1 LFISRRISF
10 GGDDR
15 KSSTKNVDF
24 FEIASVSKIDD
35 AVIAMTATDLT
46 LPVLDLSQFNA
57 GPDERSEFLREV
69 REAARGPGFF
79 YLIGHGIGEDLT
91 GDVLALSRRFF
102 ALPEPDKLEI
112 EMINSP
118 HFRGYNRAGFEYTRG
133 KLDWREQID
142 IGAEREALPFSPSA
156 PAWMRLQGP
165 NQWPWALPELRPT
178 LLRYQ
183 SEVTKLA
190 IRVLGVLATALEQP
204 EDIFEPI
211 YTPAP
216 NQLVKIIRYP
226 GRDVRSG
233 DQGVGAHKDSGFV
246 TVLLQ
251 DDVKGLQVESED
263 GWIDAP
269 PLRGSFVVNIGE
281 ILELASNGFLRANV
295 HRVISPPPGCD
306 RLSVAFFLGGRLDAT
321 VPVLDLSPELASRA
335 RGLTQDP
342 SNPLFR
348 EVGKNYLKSRLRS
361 HPDVA
366 RRYHADL
373 LDSATAS
380 SEPASAY

>member
-1 LFISRRISF
+1 LIVSKRISLAER
-10 GGDDR
+10 GR
-15 KSSTKNVDF
+15 KSSTKKVDF
-24 FEIASVSKIDD
+24 FEIASVIKIDD
-35 AVIAMTATDLT
+35 AVVVMTATDLA
-46 LPVLDLSQFNA
+46 LPVLDLRQFNA
-57 GPDERSEFLREV
+57 GPDQRSAFLRTV
-69 REAARGPGFF
+69 RDAAQGPGFF
-79 YLIGHGIGEDLT
+79 YLIGHGIDEDLT

-118 HFRGYNRAGFEYTRG
+118 HFRGYNRAGFEHTRG
-133 KLDWREQID
+133 KPDWREQID
-142 IGAEREALPFSPSA
+142 IGAEREALAFNPSA
-156 PAWMRLQGP
+156 PAWARLQGP
-165 NQWPWALPELRPT
+165 NQWPSALPELRPT

-190 IRVLGVLATALEQP
+190 IGVLRVFATALEQP
-204 EDIFEPI
+204 GDIFEPI

-216 NQLVKIIRYP
+216 NQLLKIIRYP
-226 GRDVRSG
+226 GRDVRS
-233 DQGVGAHKDSGFV
+233 DNQGVGAHKDSGFV
-246 TVLLQ
+246 TILLQ
-251 DDVKGLQVESED
+251 DDVAGLQVESED

-269 PLRGSFVVNIGE
+269 PRRGSFVVNIGE

-295 HRVISPPPGCD
+295 HRVISPPSGHD

-321 VPVLDLSPELASRA
+321 VPVLDLPPELATGA

-348 EVGKNYLKSRLRS
+348 GVGKNYLKSRLRS

-373 LDSATAS
+373 LDSATTS
-380 SEPASAY
+380 SEPAGAY